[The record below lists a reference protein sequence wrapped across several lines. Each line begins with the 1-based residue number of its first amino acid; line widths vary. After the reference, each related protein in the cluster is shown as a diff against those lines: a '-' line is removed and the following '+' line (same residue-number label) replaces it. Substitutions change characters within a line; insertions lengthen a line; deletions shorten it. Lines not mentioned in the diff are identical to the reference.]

1 MTSVRDVGGGRGT
14 ANLRLRPLRPGDLD
28 ALIEVEGDP
37 ATNEHRPA
45 GPPTD
50 SEVEQHLRGYV
61 DAWAKGGVGYWAVE
75 HGGDFVRVAGLRALV
90 FQGRDCWNLYY
101 RLRPSVWG
109 RGFAREAALE
119 AVAFAGEQKPQ
130 LPVVARTR
138 ASNTPAKRVARS
150 AGLMRRADLDGDGFE
165 VFTYGW

>member
-1 MTSVRDVGGGRGT
+1 MV
-14 ANLRLRPLRPGDLD
+14 
-28 ALIEVEGDP
+28 
-37 ATNEHRPA
+37 ATLW
-45 GPPTD
+45 G
-50 SEVEQHLRGYV
+50 
-61 DAWAKGGVGYWAVE
+61 
-75 HGGDFVRVAGLRALV
+75 VAGLRALV

-138 ASNTPAKRVARS
+138 ASNTPAKQVVQS